1 MSALVRL
8 GTEYRYLGT
17 YLLSVHKVPLLH
29 CAPPAESAPAT
40 GDEPHNTKRAGFML
54 RPVGALPGEHGRDVA
69 MLASSSGCQPEA
81 GSRVFCPSRRLPAS
95 PRRGLRSESA
105 AVVAGI
111 AIAGPHL
118 VRVVGARG
126 RSDAHLAYG
135 VRRAWTDIFP
145 RRLPP
150 GQSPLAAC
158 PRAEPARKL
167 SGGRAR
173 KERAGKLA
181 GRPGWNEL
189 DN

>member
-1 MSALVRL
+1 MMSALVRL

-69 MLASSSGCQPEA
+69 MLASSSVASRGWLARLLPFEASACLTATGAPVRIGGRRCWHSNSRSASRESCRRARTLGCP
-81 GSRVFCPSRRLPAS
+81 P
-95 PRRGLRSESA
+95 GLRST
-105 AVVAGI
+105 
-111 AIAGPHL
+111 
-118 VRVVGARG
+118 
-126 RSDAHLAYG
+126 
-135 VRRAWTDIFP
+135 RAWTDIFP